1 MPSPEF
7 TATAIQNLIKDVHD
21 RLRGRR
27 EGKVADYIPE
37 LAKADPEDFGIV
49 VATADAHIYAV
60 GDSEKE
66 FTIQSISK
74 PFAYGL
80 ALKLL
85 GHEHMHAKV
94 GVEPSGEAFN
104 AISLDPVSGIP
115 RNPMINAGATG
126 ALLTGGT
133 DSVGWM
139 VWDGCCRKMGP

>member
-7 TATAIQNLIKDVHD
+7 TATAIQNLIEEVHD

-27 EGKVADYIPE
+27 EAKVAGYIPE

-49 VATADAHIYAV
+49 VATADGHIYAV
-60 GDSEKE
+60 GDSDKE

-85 GHEHMHAKV
+85 GREHMHAKV

-104 AISLDPVSGIP
+104 AISLDPVAAFP
-115 RNPMINAGATG
+115 AT
-126 ALLTGGT
+126 
-133 DSVGWM
+133 
-139 VWDGCCRKMGP
+139 R